1 MIALQNAATVNV
13 FKQTS
18 IATNVTTASGVID
31 TVGFDHVAV
40 DFWNDSAGAATNN
53 PLAMWVCEC
62 DTSNGTFV
70 AITGAAGDATDGFT
84 IGAVSTSIP
93 TMHRVNVSV
102 KGRKRWLGA
111 GLTPAGAATIVGI
124 TAVLSKAVDSTYAAS
139 KMGTFASVAG

>member
-1 MIALQNAATVNV
+1 MIPLQNAVTINV
-13 FKQTS
+13 FKQAS

-31 TVGFDHVAV
+31 TLGFDQVGV

-53 PLAMWVCEC
+53 PSAMWVCEC

-84 IGAVSTSIP
+84 IGAISTAAP
-93 TMHRVNVSV
+93 TVHRVNVST
-102 KGRKRWLGA
+102 KGRKRYLGA

-124 TAVLSKAVDSTYAAS
+124 TAILSKAEDSTVAAA
-139 KMGTFASVAG
+139 KMGTFASVA